1 MPLGRL
7 FAPDFD
13 WREWP
18 DEPGDWTTWLLRGGF
33 LPALCFLQYWQ
44 LKQQLYHAEVQDM
57 EAVQGL
63 LYFTADGQ
71 LSLHEKYF
79 NRPESRR

>member
-1 MPLGRL
+1 MTFRIGDIRSRLTLWYVAIFGVL
-7 FAPDFD
+7 FA
-13 WREWP
+13 
-18 DEPGDWTTWLLRGGF
+18 
-33 LPALCFLQYWQ
+33 AYICSACFLQYWQ

-57 EAVQGL
+57 ETVQGL

-71 LSLHEKYF
+71 VSLHEEYF